1 MTKPKTCVA
10 PSQYSSQRQIA
21 LVRAWL
27 NSPLTLAAFCEE
39 KCLNSGTFS
48 GWVRRHRAE
57 ASRPGKTMRR
67 KSWNPVVCAVPT
79 EVVLLAVSGRE
90 DGGDVL

>member
-1 MTKPKTCVA
+1 MAQPKTCPA
-10 PSQYSSQRQIA
+10 PSQFSCQRQIA

-27 NSPLTLAAFCEE
+27 NSPLTLAAFCEK

-57 ASRPGKTMRR
+57 ASRPGKPMCR
-67 KSWNPVVCAVPT
+67 KPWNPVVCAVPT

>member
-1 MTKPKTCVA
+1 MAKPKTCTT

-39 KCLNSGTFS
+39 VS
-48 GWVRRHRAE
+48 VRIN
-57 ASRPGKTMRR
+57 G
-67 KSWNPVVCAVPT
+67 
-79 EVVLLAVSGRE
+79 VLSS
-90 DGGDVL
+90 